1 MKTMRYFAFAAAV
14 AALAGCSKQ
23 EPAQI
28 ETPEADHEVYLTVRA
43 SSADTRTAI
52 SPDYAIRWAE
62 GDAIGLFY
70 NINEIKAEWENI
82 YIPDKVFEN
91 GDVQNLHYPISAG
104 AGTST
109 AAFSY
114 EDYVAG
120 DTRHP
125 ASGYYSGNFYWQGEA
140 SQTTLYAYYPYYYNA
155 VAGSAYKVESMPFLI
170 PMTQSGSLD
179 DVAANDLAC
188 ASATIMRG
196 EGNVVKGEADF
207 QFHHLLSI
215 LEITV
220 ENQLNEAVT
229 VESVDISAAE
239 GVALAGNCTVN
250 LVAGTLDMGKGANSS
265 GEIEAAVSSTVKM
278 KPSSGVVLSPRG
290 VTKLYAIV
298 APGDLSG
305 ATVHVTTS
313 GGYQDFAVTG
323 INTEAGMYYKK
334 SVSLTDLKPNPSM
347 ETIVIDFEDDYWS
360 AFVAANLDKTH
371 TSDIT
376 SDEYNWTD
384 PLTGMNT
391 PSIAGAY
398 GMTGRFVVSSYN
410 SNDIQGRG
418 NSTYDLYVYNATNED
433 AVSGGGYDGSDNFI
447 IGYGNKSSWGDYRP
461 SLKFSDGVARTIEYC
476 YVNNVCYMLN
486 TSIYGDAYA
495 SPLEGDEKVEI
506 YATGYDAVGMET
518 GTVSMVVA
526 TAADYVGEWTKLDL
540 SSLGDVV
547 SVRFDMTGKNNAYGL
562 VTPAYYAIDNIT
574 VTQEK
579 K

>member
-1 MKTMRYFAFAAAV
+1 MKTMRYFALAAVV

-28 ETPEADHEVYLTVRA
+28 EIPGADHEVYLTVRA

-70 NINEIKAEWENI
+70 DTKEIQAEWGFSEGS
-82 YIPDKVFEN
+82 YTLTN
-91 GDVQNLHYPISAG
+91 GTTQNLYYPIASGVSTSA
-104 AGTST
+104 AD
-109 AAFSY
+109 FSY
-114 EDYVAG
+114 QNYIVG
-120 DTRHP
+120 SVQHP
-125 ASGYYSGNFYWQGEA
+125 ASGYYSGNFYWLKGV
-140 SQTTLYAYYPYYYNA
+140 SQATLYAYYPYYYDA
-155 VAGSAYKVESMPFLI
+155 VAGSAYNVESMPFLI

-220 ENQLNEAVT
+220 ENQLDETVT

-239 GVALAGNCTVN
+239 DVALAGNCTVN

-313 GGYQDFAVTG
+313 GGYQDFAVAG

-360 AFVAANLDKTH
+360 AFVAANLGVTY

-410 SNDIQGRG
+410 SSDIQAYG
-418 NSTYDLYVYNATNED
+418 SFTYDLYVYNATNED
-433 AVSGGGYDGSDNFI
+433 AVSGGGYGGSDNFI
-447 IGYGNKSSWGDYRP
+447 IGYGSKSSMGDHRP

-476 YVNNVCYMLN
+476 YVNNICYMLN